1 MATKVAQKRVSRP
14 PLDILLSTERIN
26 EADDIA
32 PEGQL
37 PILLPAGPS

>member
-14 PLDILLSTERIN
+14 PPYILLSTERIN
-26 EADDIA
+26 EADGIA

-37 PILLPAGPS
+37 PPL